1 MAATLSEHLNTDL
14 QPRSAPTRAGAIAR
28 FERTT
33 NRKSQAHP
41 GRALLNGA
49 GTPSSFP
56 GDLPASKAKPIP
68 TKGE

>member
-14 QPRSAPTRAGAIAR
+14 QPRSAPTRVGAIAR

-41 GRALLNGA
+41 GRAFAAQFSA
-49 GTPSSFP
+49 GYTTNIS
-56 GDLPASKAKPIP
+56 GLDLRQA
-68 TKGE
+68 